1 MTADRRLGS
10 TKSRSAESSKSRAAD
25 SSVSSSPDM
34 QGVYQTKVRWSIKL
48 TGKSAST
55 PAFRQPIQTNS
66 VTPLT
71 VRRRIPDNDS
81 VRLPTALSPLTER
94 NFRLLWTGQAVSA
107 IGDSLTPVALA
118 FAALMVG
125 HSATAL
131 GIVFAVSILGRVIA
145 LPMGGVWADRLPRQL
160 VMLTSEDRK
169 SVV

>member
-1 MTADRRLGS
+1 DSS
-10 TKSRSAESSKSRAAD
+10 TSRAAD
-25 SSVSSSPDM
+25 YIGPSSPDM

-94 NFRLLWTGQAVSA
+94 NFRLLWPGQA
-107 IGDSLTPVALA
+107 L
-118 FAALMVG
+118 AALG
-125 HSATAL
+125 HS
-131 GIVFAVSILGRVIA
+131 
-145 LPMGGVWADRLPRQL
+145 LPPAAPA
-160 VMLTSEDRK
+160 
-169 SVV
+169 